1 MSAKR
6 ETSRIELQADAL
18 RKIGRA
24 LDGFTTEEMK
34 LLLEHALDIL
44 VSQMTSQTEEKN
56 S

>member
-24 LDGFTTEEMK
+24 LDGFTPEEMK
-34 LLLEHALDIL
+34 RILDHALFIL
-44 VSQMTSQTEEKN
+44 VPQIPGQSEEK
-56 S
+56 SS